1 MVAPYIIEQERLPI
15 PKIKEKQRN
24 RESVSFSKININLSQ
39 DTIFDIFSILVLICV
54 LELFV
59 KIGSIF
65 RK

>member
-39 DTIFDIFSILVLICV
+39 DTIFDIFSGLVLICV

-59 KIGSIF
+59 KIGSIL